1 MRHGNSSF
9 ASAVAACIAAA
20 ALLAGCGGGGG
31 GGGGGGLP
39 FLPVVPPA
47 PPPAAGSVTL
57 SGTATYES
65 VPNPN
70 GTLVYASATSR
81 PVRGAAVDVID
92 ASTSA
97 QLATAT
103 TDDNGAYSVS
113 VPANTA
119 IAVRV
124 KAQLARGGA
133 GPNWDVTVRDNTRS
147 SALYSMQSPAF
158 SSGAAA
164 SVRDL
169 HAPSGWGGSSYTGD
183 RVAAPFAIL
192 DTVYAAMQKVVSV
205 APAAAFPALRVYWS
219 INNAPSSGS
228 VAAGQIG
235 TTFFV
240 SRSTGREIY
249 VLGKED
255 VDTDEYDNSVIA
267 HEWGHYY
274 QSAFSRDDSMGGSHS
289 QSQRLDRRLAFSEG
303 WGNAWSGIAL
313 ERRNYVDSGG
323 PQQSTAQFSINI
335 DLGAGAATTP
345 GWYRE
350 PSIQSVFWNLN
361 QQVGFKPIHDALT
374 SVQFRGSA
382 AVTSIH
388 PFSAAFNAVAPGSA
402 AALAALLTG
411 QSISAAPN
419 DPFGDAE
426 TNNGGIPVTIPMYR
440 NAAVGG
446 GITQACVSDDA
457 GTDSNNKLGNYAY
470 VRFTV
475 PASRSYQIL
484 VNGPPGA
491 IPDFDIFRGG
501 PVARTGNTASL
512 PAGEYVLAVTNLG
525 TGDPCFDVSIQ

>member
-1 MRHGNSSF
+1 
-9 ASAVAACIAAA
+9 
-20 ALLAGCGGGGG
+20 
-31 GGGGGGLP
+31 
-39 FLPVVPPA
+39 
-47 PPPAAGSVTL
+47 VTL

-70 GTLVYASATSR
+70 GTLVYASSGAK

-92 ASTSA
+92 ASSSA

-124 KAQLARGGA
+124 KAQLARSGA
-133 GPNWDVTVRDNTRS
+133 GPTWDVTVRDNTRS
-147 SALYSMQSPAF
+147 NALYTMQSPTF

-205 APAAAFPALRVYWS
+205 APAATFPALRVYWS

-228 VAAGQIG
+228 IASGQIG

-274 QSAFSRDDSMGGSHS
+274 QSAFSRDDSTGGSHS

-323 PQQSTAQFSINI
+323 PQQSAAQFSINI
-335 DLGAGAATTP
+335 DLGAGAATVP
-345 GWYRE
+345 GWFRE
-350 PSIQSVFWNLN
+350 PSIQSIFWNLN

-374 SVQFRGSA
+374 SAQFRGGA

-388 PFSAAFNAVAPGSA
+388 PFSAAFNAVAPGNA
-402 AALAALLTG
+402 AALATLLTG
-411 QSISAAPN
+411 QNISSAPS
-419 DPFGDAE
+419 DPFGTAE
-426 TNNGGIPVTIPMYR
+426 TNNGGIPSTLPMYR
-440 NAAVGG
+440 SAALGG
-446 GITQACVSDDA
+446 GVTQACVSDDA
-457 GTDSNNKLGNYAY
+457 GTDNKLGNYSY
-470 VRFTV
+470 VRFSI
-475 PASRSYQIL
+475 PASGSYQI
-484 VNGPPGA
+484 VVTGPPGS

-501 PVARTGNTASL
+501 LVARTGNTVSL
-512 PAGEYVLAVTNLG
+512 SAGEYVLAVTNLG
-525 TGDPCFDVSIQ
+525 SAADPCFDVSIQ

>member
-1 MRHGNSSF
+1 MRQGISF
-9 ASAVAACIAAA
+9 ASGVMACITAA

-39 FLPVVPPA
+39 FLPVA
-47 PPPAAGSVTL
+47 PGTSSAVTL

-70 GTLVYASATSR
+70 GTLVYASATPK
-81 PVRGAAVDVID
+81 PVRGALLEVLD
-92 ASTSA
+92 AASSV
-97 QLATAT
+97 QLAAAT

-124 KAQLARGGA
+124 NAQLARSGPGA
-133 GPNWDVTVRDNTRS
+133 SWDVTVRDNVRS
-147 SALYSMQSPAF
+147 GTLYSMQSPAF
-158 SSGAAA
+158 SSGAVAM
-164 SVRDL
+164 VRDI
-169 HAPSGWGGSSYTGD
+169 HAPSGWGGSGYTGD
-183 RVAAPFAIL
+183 RVAGPFAIL

-205 APAAAFPALRVYWS
+205 APATAFPVLRVYWS
-219 INNAPSSGS
+219 INNAPSPGS

-240 SRSTGREIY
+240 NRSSGREIY

-289 QSQRLDRRLAFSEG
+289 QGQRLDRRLAFSEG

-323 PQQSTAQFSINI
+323 PQQSAAQFSTNI
-335 DLGAGAATTP
+335 DLAAGPPTTP

-350 PSIQSVFWNLN
+350 PSIQSIFWNLN
-361 QQVGFKPIHDALT
+361 QQVGFKPIHDTLT
-374 SVQFRGSA
+374 GSQFRSGT

-388 PFSAAFNAVAPGSA
+388 PFAAAFNATAPTSA
-402 AALAALLTG
+402 ASLATLLAGQDIHATG
-411 QSISAAPN
+411 N
-419 DPFGDAE
+419 DPYGGAE
-426 TNNGGIPVTIPMYR
+426 TNDGGIPITLPMYR
-440 NAAVGG
+440 LAAVGG
-446 GITQACVSDDA
+446 APTQACVSSSA
-457 GTDSNNKLGNYAY
+457 GTDNKLGSFSYL
-470 VRFTV
+470 RFTA
-475 PASRSYQIL
+475 PASRSYQIV
-484 VNGPPGA
+484 VNGGPAGSN
-491 IPDFDIFRGG
+491 PDFDLFRGG
-501 PVARTGNTASL
+501 FIARESNAVSL
-512 PAGEYVLAVTNLG
+512 SSGEYVLAVSDLNNSGALT
-525 TGDPCFDVSIQ
+525 CFKVSIQ